1 MKTFEDIT
9 VVVQGPVQTL
19 KGREQE
25 AGITHKCLS
34 SLRQHLPG
42 ARIILSTWPN
52 QQLSGLDY
60 DELVISEDP
69 GPNIRNFH
77 SDGRAQHYNNNRQI
91 VSTLAGLKQVKTPY
105 AIKLRSDNYLIGSRF
120 IELQQHYPN
129 RCGSHRLFHERVVVS
144 NVFTRKYAKG
154 FRVAYHLS
162 DFFYFGL
169 TEDLLAIWDL
179 ELLADASPMEAK
191 NPKTSPKSFIIDCTQ
206 MLWIRALQK
215 FDGSVRLTG
224 LLDSDQKQRRKSD
237 LYYANNLVIGAPD
250 DIGLGLEKKFSGKAR
265 IARLKG
271 RCAQWQLF
279 DWEDL
284 YKNYC
289 DPTFV
294 SGISS
299 KKRWGYTLARV
310 IYVLPSRV
318 ETYFKLAAKR

>member
-25 AGITHKCLS
+25 EGITHKCLF

-42 ARIILSTWPN
+42 AKIILSTWPN

-60 DELVISEDP
+60 DELVISDDP

-105 AIKLRSDNYLIGSRF
+105 AIKLRSDNYLTGSRF
-120 IELQQHYPN
+120 VELQQHYPK
-129 RCGSHRLFHERVVVS
+129 RCGSYRLFHERVVVS

-154 FRVAYHLS
+154 FRVSYHLS
-162 DFFYFGL
+162 DFFYFGR
-169 TEDLLAIWDL
+169 TQDLLAIWDL
-179 ELLADASPMEAK
+179 DLLLDVSPLEAG
-191 NPKTSPKSFIIDCTQ
+191 NAKTSPKNFPIDCTQ
-206 MLWIRALQK
+206 MFWVRALQK
-215 FDGSVRLTG
+215 FDNSVGLKS
-224 LLDSDQKQRRKSD
+224 LLDSDQTQQKKSD

-284 YKNYC
+284 YKKYC
-289 DPTFV
+289 DPSFV
-294 SGISS
+294 SEISS
-299 KKRWGYTLARV
+299 KKRWNYILARI

-318 ETYFKLAAKR
+318 ESYVKLTAKR